1 MTIITRYLFKELLVP
16 FVLSM
21 AILLVLLVTQQAVQ
35 LVDLLVNRGVN
46 AGVLAR
52 IFTALLPAFFVVTL
66 PIAVIMATIGAFN
79 RLAGDREITAFQ
91 ASGIRTARLV
101 VPAAVFSAS
110 LCLVGYLLSL
120 VAEPWAG
127 QSFRRLTVDLLRHQA
142 TVALTEGTFNTLF
155 DRMILYVETIPSGNR
170 LEGVLIVDQ
179 RDPDLPVLIFAQEG
193 AFLGGDGGAAPG
205 LRLLHGSMHR
215 SLSESGVADDHYQVI
230 RFDSYELRL
239 DEERWRAV
247 GATAGDRRSLSELRA
262 KAAAETR
269 ETGRVDPKT
278 ASDLFAAH
286 KDRAFPLATFWLGVL
301 GVPLGIS
308 TRRAGRMGGFGF
320 GILAVGAYY
329 LLLIAAD
336 AIAARA
342 WLPPPL
348 AAWLP
353 TAVLAAVTVGLVVRM
368 DRGRTRF
375 GRR

>member
-21 AILLVLLVTQQAVQ
+21 AVLLVLLVTQQAVQ

-91 ASGIRTARLV
+91 ASGVQTARLV

-142 TVALTEGTFNTLF
+142 TVALTEGTFNELF
-155 DRMILYVETIPSGNR
+155 DRMVLYVETIPSGNR

-215 SLSESGVADDHYQVI
+215 SLSESGAADDRYQVI

-239 DEERWRAV
+239 EEERWRAA
-247 GATAGDRRSLSELRA
+247 GATSGDRRSLSELRT

-286 KDRAFPLATFWLGVL
+286 KDRAFPFATFWLGVL

-342 WLPPPL
+342 WLSPPL

-353 TAVLAAVTVGLVVRM
+353 NAVLAAVTVGLVVMM
-368 DRGRTRF
+368 DRGRPRF